1 MFGSS
6 SGSATHS
13 GVIQLKEAVSET
25 VLASEPFKFLSNG
38 DHVFYD
44 KIFSSAP
51 SVSAGVKY
59 TITVEY
65 YSTEDTKITRGTGG
79 QPSTT
84 AVCNGDA
91 ITFQFSDNP
100 DDTNKSSPSQ
110 GQIPRILFSC

>member
-6 SGSATHS
+6 SGFATHS
-13 GVIQLKEAVSET
+13 GLIQLKEAVSET
-25 VLASEPFKFLSNG
+25 VLASEPFEFFSNG

-44 KIFSSAP
+44 KIFSSAQ
-51 SVSAGVKY
+51 SASAGVMY

-65 YSTEDTKITRGTGG
+65 YSTAGTKITRGTGG
-79 QPSTT
+79 QPSST